1 MANTSTDLIP
11 CQRHLFEIPDS
22 IAYLN
27 CAYMSPLLRSVR
39 QAGEQGV
46 ARKSQPW
53 DLKPVDFFTETEIVR
68 GQLAQLINTTADSI
82 AIIPAASYGLA
93 AAAQNLTIKPGGQIV
108 ILDEQFPSN
117 VYGWWE
123 LAQIKDLEIATV
135 NRPEDGDWSRAVLER
150 IDERVT
156 LVALPH
162 CHWTDGGLLD
172 LERIGERCRQVGSAL
187 VLDVTQSLGALPLD
201 VERIRPDFLVCACYK
216 WLLGPYSLGFMYVD
230 PRHQGGRPL
239 EQGWIARQG
248 SENFARLVDYQSGY
262 QPGARRFDVGERSN
276 FALMPM
282 VRVALDQILDWG
294 VDRIEATLRRMT
306 QGIGE
311 RAQSLGLT
319 MGPDQLRSGHMLGI
333 RFPEGVPEGL
343 GERLARAGVYVSFR
357 GSSMRVSPH
366 LYNTDGDVDRLFGE
380 LSQG

>member
-1 MANTSTDLIP
+1 MVTPTTDLIP

-68 GQLAQLINTTADSI
+68 EQLAQLINTTAESI
-82 AIIPAASYGLA
+82 AFVPSVSYGLA
-93 AAAQNLTIKPGGQIV
+93 VAAQNLTVQPGAQIL

-117 VYGWWE
+117 VYAWWE
-123 LAQIKDLEIATV
+123 LAQIKDLEIVTV
-135 NRPEDGDWSRAVLER
+135 DRPEDGDWSRAVLER

-162 CHWTDGGLLD
+162 CHWIDGGWLD
-172 LERIGERCRQVGSAL
+172 LERIGERCRQVGAAL

-201 VERIRPDFLVCACYK
+201 VARIRPDVLVSGSYK
-216 WLLGPYSLGFMYVD
+216 WLLGPYSLGFMYID
-230 PRHQGGRPL
+230 PRYHEGRPL
-239 EQGWIARQG
+239 EEGWIARQG
-248 SENFARLVDYQSGY
+248 SENFARLVDYQQGY

-282 VRVALDQILDWG
+282 VRAALDQILDWG
-294 VDRIEATLRRMT
+294 VDRIEATLRQMT
-306 QGIGE
+306 REIGE
-311 RAQSLGLT
+311 RAVSLGLT
-319 MGPDQLRSGHMLGI
+319 IGPDRLRAGHMLGI

-343 GERLARAGVYVSFR
+343 GDRLAQAGVYVSFR

-366 LYNTDGDVDRLFGE
+366 LYNTEGDVDRLFGE
-380 LSQG
+380 LSR